1 MMSNQPASAASAGD
15 LAGLARF
22 NGLPA
27 EAARQALMA
36 CCSSRSWAEA
46 VASGRPYESAA
57 SLLRRSDEAVAGLT
71 PGDLSDALSGHPR
84 IGERRDDDDSD
95 GDGSWSRAEQAGLDG
110 AAEFARRALA
120 DGNVAY
126 EQRFGHIYLVCA
138 TGRSAGELLELLRA
152 RLGNDAEME
161 WRVVRSEL
169 KKINR
174 IRLDQ
179 LIGGT

>member
-1 MMSNQPASAASAGD
+1 MVSNQSASAASAGD
-15 LAGLARF
+15 LAGLAWL

-57 SLLRRSDEAVAGLT
+57 SALRSSDQAVAGMT
-71 PGDLSDALSGHPR
+71 PGDLGEALSGHPR
-84 IGERRDDDDSD
+84 IGEQGRDDSD
-95 GDGSWSRAEQAGLDG
+95 RWSRGEQAGV
-110 AAEFARRALA
+110 AAAADITRQALA
-120 DGNVAY
+120 EGNAAY

-138 TGRSAGELLELLRA
+138 SGRSAGELLDLLRT
-152 RLGNDAEME
+152 RLGNDAETE
-161 WRVVRSEL
+161 RGVLRSEL

-174 IRLDQ
+174 IRLDK
-179 LIGGT
+179 LLGGAT

>member
-46 VASGRPYESAA
+46 VVSGRPYESAA
-57 SLLRRSDEAVAGLT
+57 SLLRRSDEAVAGLA
-71 PGDLSDALSGHPR
+71 PADLRDALSGHPR
-84 IGERRDDDDSD
+84 IGERSEGST
-95 GDGSWSRAEQAGLDG
+95 GDTDRWSGQEQAGMAG
-110 AAEFARRALA
+110 AAAATRRALA
-120 DGNVAY
+120 DGNAVY

-152 RLGNDAEME
+152 RLGNDAGME

-174 IRLDQ
+174 IRLDK

>member
-1 MMSNQPASAASAGD
+1 MRNQPASAASAGD
-15 LAGLARF
+15 LAGLARL

-27 EAARQALMA
+27 QAARQALMA
-36 CCSSRSWAEA
+36 CCSSPAWAET

-84 IGERRDDDDSD
+84 IGERRDED
-95 GDGSWSRAEQAGLDG
+95 GEGSWSRAEQAGLDG
-110 AAEFARRALA
+110 AAELTRRALA
-120 DGNVAY
+120 DGNLAY

-138 TGRSAGELLELLRA
+138 TGRSADELLELLRA
-152 RLGNDAEME
+152 RLGHNAETE

-174 IRLDQ
+174 IRLHKLLGDFR
-179 LIGGT
+179 

>member
-1 MMSNQPASAASAGD
+1 MSNQPASAASAGD
-15 LAGLARF
+15 LAGRARL

-36 CCSSRSWAEA
+36 CCSSQSWAEA

-84 IGERRDDDDSD
+84 IGERRGGD
-95 GDGSWSRAEQAGLDG
+95 GEGSWSRAEQAGLDG
-110 AAEFARRALA
+110 AAELTLRALA

-126 EQRFGHIYLVCA
+126 EQRFGHIYLACA
-138 TGRSAGELLELLRA
+138 TGRDAASLLAFLRS
-152 RLGNDAEME
+152 RLGNDRETE
-161 WRVVRSEL
+161 WGVVASEL
-169 KKINR
+169 AKINQ
-174 IRLDQ
+174 IRLRKLLD
-179 LIGGT
+179 GGS